1 MKSEKLYQ
9 KIISFVKSK
18 GFKELS
24 LNPVLDIKYIRDE
37 KLKKYL
43 FTFKD
48 NKTNTTFALRPD
60 LSLMSLI
67 EFSKT

>member
-37 KLKKYL
+37 K
-43 FTFKD
+43 
-48 NKTNTTFALRPD
+48 NK
-60 LSLMSLI
+60 S
-67 EFSKT
+67 